1 MIKAYLF
8 DFDGT
13 LVDSMPVWGR
23 KMFRILEITGI
34 TPPQGLLRTITPLG
48 DRGTAAYFRTQL
60 KVPMTDEEMFAAMD
74 EYALPRYREE
84 IPAKDG
90 VEEYLAHLQEKGAGI
105 YLLTA
110 SPHHMFEP
118 CLQRTGLWK
127 YFDTC
132 WCCDDFGMVKSNPAL
147 YHAAAEKIG
156 VSPDELAFFDDNRGA
171 VETSVKAGLYTV
183 GVHDPSSAEDE
194 QDIRAIAHRYIY
206 NMKEMLP

>member
-13 LVDSMPVWGR
+13 LVDSMPVWGK
-23 KMFRILEITGI
+23 KMFRILELNGI
-34 TPPQGLLRTITPLG
+34 TPPDGLLRTITPLG
-48 DRGTAAYFRTQL
+48 DKGTAAYFRTAL
-60 KVPMTDEEMFAAMD
+60 NVPMTDEEMFAAMD

-84 IPAKDG
+84 IPAKEG
-90 VEEYLAHLQEKGAGI
+90 VADYLSHLKASGAGV

-127 YFDTC
+127 YFDAC
-132 WCCDDFGMVKSNPAL
+132 WCCDDFAMVKSDPAI
-147 YHAAAEKIG
+147 YHAAAGRIG
-156 VSPDELAFFDDNRGA
+156 VKPGELMFFDDNRGA
-171 VETSVKAGLYTV
+171 VETAARAGLVTV
-183 GVHDPSSAEDE
+183 GIYDPSSADDE